1 MRCLTPNPVKEHTS
15 SLLCLSGGGPRR
27 PVRIPRSREVSFL
40 NRALDVVEFRKG
52 GRCLDSFACSAGPE
66 GGMKSGTDLLGGP
79 KLNIRKD
86 SVKQEEVSLDDIP
99 LESELGLDYSVLRDA
114 LKEGEFQKADDETR
128 AKVIELAGSDAK
140 GRGWVYFTEVKFM
153 PVKDLQTMDKLWRTA
168 SKGKFGFSRQ
178 KEIFAQNRK
187 MWPKFFKAID
197 WVTGENNDYR
207 KWPNGF
213 IYTMDAKAGHLPL
226 TNCLRGTQLFDE
238 IMKHPAFEK
247 PKKSF

>member
-1 MRCLTPNPVKEHTS
+1 MRCATPNPVKERTS
-15 SLLCLSGGGPRR
+15 GLFCLSGGR
-27 PVRIPRSREVSFL
+27 PSRARRSREVSFP
-40 NRALDVVEFRKG
+40 NRGLDALENRKARRCSEF
-52 GRCLDSFACSAGPE
+52 LTCSAGSE

-86 SVKQEEVSLDDIP
+86 SVTTEEVSLDDIP
-99 LESELGLDYSVLRDA
+99 LESEMDFDYTELRDA
-114 LKEGEFQKADDETR
+114 LKEGDFQKADDETR

-153 PVKDLQTMDKLWRTA
+153 PVKDLQTIDKLWRAA
-168 SKGKFGFSRQ
+168 SDRKFGFSRQ

-187 MWPKFFKAID
+187 LWPKFFKAID

-207 KWPNGF
+207 KWPKGF
-213 IYTMDAKAGHLPL
+213 NYTKEAKAGHLPL

-247 PKKSF
+247 PKPSY